1 MTTIT
6 VKQAGV
12 PRRAPQGR
20 RLHVVPR
27 PAPRPEPR
35 HPGER
40 RMRDAGGPDDRATY
54 SCGWGALFVASVS
67 TSVRC
72 PRCDNVQAW

>member
-6 VKQAGV
+6 VKQAGA

-54 SCGWGALFVASVS
+54 SCGCGVLFVASVS

-72 PRCDNVQAW
+72 PRCDTVQAW